1 MPLSRQEL
9 IAKLSSLVEKESK
22 MLDSTPPPLTDTLDI
37 ELSIE
42 DNGEDQLYQNL
53 ALSPSNTSG
62 SNVSLPG

>member
-22 MLDSTPPPLTDTLDI
+22 MLASNPPPLTDTLDI

-42 DNGEDQLYQNL
+42 DNGEAQLYQNL
-53 ALSPSNTSG
+53 ELPPLNTSG
-62 SNVSLPG
+62 

>member
-9 IAKLSSLVEKESK
+9 ISKLSSLVEKESK
-22 MLDSTPPPLTDTLDI
+22 MLASTPPPLTDTLDI

>member
-22 MLDSTPPPLTDTLDI
+22 MLASTPPPLTDTLDI

-42 DNGEDQLYQNL
+42 DNGEAQLYQSLELPPLN
-53 ALSPSNTSG
+53 NSG
-62 SNVSLPG
+62 SDVSQLG